1 VFSYGPQHRKGGRE
15 REGNRDGDRK
25 GRERVYVS
33 SYKGNNLIHEYLPST
48 KVQHVSVFQRMKL

>member
-1 VFSYGPQHRKGGRE
+1 MDHNTE
-15 REGNRDGDRK
+15 REEEREKEIEMETGK
-25 GRERVYVS
+25 GERVYVS